1 MPSAGEGPRVLLTGA
16 NGFVASHILSIL
28 IDRGYSVTA
37 TVRSQKKADDII
49 KTHPTW
55 KGKVEFAIVADF
67 TISGPF
73 DNLFQSTKAPF
84 NYVIHTASP
93 VTFQVSDIQ
102 KEVIEPA
109 VKGTTEILR
118 AAHHHGGTV
127 LKRFILLGSAV
138 SVLNSFEDESR
149 EGKPYTEKDWNP
161 VTAEQAIER
170 KDTVLGYNVSK
181 TQAEAA
187 AWEFMKQNS
196 PSYDLVV
203 INPDIITG
211 PMIHPIEGPKSINET
226 NQFAIASFID
236 GTYKEIQGLTFPFY
250 FFEHPIEQLWLMHYA
265 QVDVRDVAQSHV
277 DALENPAAANQRILL
292 VSGLITPQLVVNIIR
307 KNFPALK
314 NRVPEGNPS
323 QILPP
328 GVHPTGFD
336 MRHSLA
342 ILANGKKDG
351 KWEYI
356 GLEAS
361 VTDAVESMIQSRVI

>member
-1 MPSAGEGPRVLLTGA
+1 MSSAGQGPRVLLTGA

-28 IDRGYSVTA
+28 IDRGYFVTA
-37 TVRSQKKADDII
+37 TVRSQRKADDII
-49 KTHPTW
+49 KVHPTW

-67 TISGPF
+67 SSSRPF
-73 DNLFQSTKAPF
+73 DHLFQSAKAPF
-84 NYVIHTASP
+84 NYVVHTASP
-93 VTFQVSDIQ
+93 VTFQASDIQ
-102 KEVIEPA
+102 KEIIEPA
-109 VKGTTEILR
+109 VIGTTEILK

-149 EGKPYTEKDWNP
+149 EGKRYTEKDWNP
-161 VTAEQAIER
+161 TQVTAEQAIER

-181 TQAEAA
+181 IRGEAA

-196 PSYDLVV
+196 PSFDLVV
-203 INPDIITG
+203 INPDIIIG
-211 PMIHPIEGPKSINET
+211 PMIHQIEGPKSINET
-226 NQFAIASFID
+226 NKFAIASFID
-236 GTYKEIQGLTFPFY
+236 GTHKEIQGVTFPFY
-250 FFEHPIEQLWLMHYA
+250 HF
-265 QVDVRDVAQSHV
+265 VDVRDVAQSHV

-307 KNFPALK
+307 KNFPALRD
-314 NRVPEGNPS
+314 RVPEGDPS

-336 MRHSLA
+336 MRQSLT
-342 ILANGKKDG
+342 ILANGTKDG

-361 VTDAVESMIQSRVI
+361 VTDAVESMIKNRVI